1 VKNQS
6 DGPMDDS
13 DIIQIFRRL
22 ERLEEKVDNLGIA
35 VNQMYGSLSTF
46 KFMLGIG
53 MTIVTVVVA
62 VIQLML

>member
-1 VKNQS
+1 MKNQS